1 MQNITDFERVN
12 LMTNNQLIE
21 WLIENAESIIKYRT
35 LHELA
40 GLSDK
45 DMKKFKGELIEHPQV
60 RTRLGYL
67 KSQKN
72 MRNFGFIHGRENKCL
87 ENCVPMLID
96 FGFNKGVTEFDNI
109 VLPLIQQIKEKPW
122 DIAPVFCEFGQIII
136 YPFFLK
142 GGYYDDDLLSYMYER
157 LNTLYNFVLENNY
170 EIYDYDT
177 KYKGIPKSFQNRPI
191 IKPELYINGRF
202 KIPLIYDIYG
212 LAALIN
218 VSNKEIIAKIQT
230 VIEYILSPEYNRFIT
245 FYGILSSGKG
255 RYHAMG
261 WDCKLPFYFNDMDI
275 NKPNLYLHRLELMAH
290 FPNAVKS
297 SWFEQGLKHF
307 ENFKT
312 EKGTYTFP
320 KEYLLEK
327 ESVWV
332 LGTHMSLG
340 ENRKNKQFFEIESSF
355 RMLKIKK
362 IAGLL

>member
-1 MQNITDFERVN
+1 M
-12 LMTNNQLIE
+12 MTNNELME
-21 WLIENAESIIKYRT
+21 WLIGKAEPVIKYRT
-35 LHELA
+35 LRELA

-45 DMKKFKGELIEHPQV
+45 DTEKLKEELIEHPQV
-60 RTRLGYL
+60 QTRLGYL

-72 MRNFGFIHGRENKCL
+72 MCDFRFIHGRENKCL
-87 ENCVPMLID
+87 ENCIPMLTD
-96 FGFNKGVTEFDNI
+96 FGFKKGITEFDRI
-109 VLPLIQQIKEKPW
+109 MVPLIQQAKEKPW
-122 DIAPVFCEFGQIII
+122 NIAPVFCEFGQIVV

-142 GGYYDDDLLSYMYER
+142 GGYYDDDLLFYMYER

-170 EIYDYDT
+170 DIYDFDT

-212 LAALIN
+212 LAALANI
-218 VSNKEIIAKIQT
+218 SNKEITAKIQK
-230 VIEYILSPEYNRFIT
+230 VIQYILSPEYNRFIT
-245 FYGILSSGKG
+245 FYGILSSGKR

-275 NKPNLYLHRLELMAH
+275 NRPNLYLHRLELMAH
-290 FPNAVKS
+290 FPNAVKCG
-297 SWFEQGLKHF
+297 WFERGLKHF
-307 ENFKT
+307 ESFKT

-320 KEYLLEK
+320 KEYLLER

-340 ENRKNKQFFEIESSF
+340 ENRKNKQFIEIESTF

-362 IAGLL
+362 VAGLL